1 MTWAARGHFT
11 TYPGCACDVPSHLY
25 SFSFAPNARWSET
38 YSRRPE
44 IRGHLRRVA
53 DEYGIR
59 AHVRFD
65 CTVIGIEWDEG
76 TGGWTLETSRAR
88 QAQKSSS

>member
-11 TYPGCACDVPSHLY
+11 TYPGS
-25 SFSFAPNARWSET
+25 
-38 YSRRPE
+38 
-44 IRGHLRRVA
+44 RGHPRRVA

-65 CTVIGIEWDEG
+65 CTVTGIEWDEG